1 MQKQSQFKPS
11 KKNRLASLAWL
22 LILIVGASLAC
33 TLGVDSSQT
42 MRVRKTLP
50 TVTATP
56 GAVAIIEPPADAPV
70 AAPVTASE
78 SEPVIVEP
86 PTPIATAPVAANNSR
101 QSGAF
106 FAPPPTAIPQQN
118 PLPATNPA
126 LAPANTPPAS
136 PTPATSP
143 TAARVQPGATP
154 ASPLPAP
161 PEPSPTPKSEI
172 PGWTFVNVR
181 SMINQGDA
189 FVVGEAINNTGVPQR
204 EVDISGIFY
213 SSKDRL
219 IGDEIEAVDYIPVD
233 VVPIGARVPFELV
246 AESSQP
252 IYRLDLIGLSEPTDN
267 PPRQDFE
274 FLNVKER
281 LTTAGMYC
289 LRGTVKNPGAA
300 LNEYLI
306 ILLTAYNGQSQVIG
320 FGEHSEISP
329 AKVIANQ
336 TAPFD
341 VCLDPLGQPVARYEL
356 RAWGW

>member
-1 MQKQSQFKPS
+1 MLKQSQFKPS
-11 KKNRLASLAWL
+11 TKNRLAPLTWL
-22 LILIVGASLAC
+22 LMLVVGASLAC
-33 TLGVDSSQT
+33 TLGADNLQT

-56 GAVAIIEPPADAPV
+56 GAVAIIEPPVDAPA
-70 AAPVTASE
+70 AAPVTAG
-78 SEPVIVEP
+78 EPEPLVAEP
-86 PTPIATAPVAANNSR
+86 PTLTPPPIAAAPNGG

-118 PLPATNPA
+118 PLPAANPT
-126 LAPANTPPAS
+126 LNPTNTPPAS
-136 PTPATSP
+136 PTVGVSPAATRAQS
-143 TAARVQPGATP
+143 GATP
-154 ASPLPAP
+154 AAPLPAP

-213 SSKDRL
+213 GNKNQL

-252 IYRLDLIGLSEPTDN
+252 IYRLDLIGLSEPTN
-267 PPRQDFE
+267 NSPRQDFE
-274 FLNVKER
+274 FLNVKEQ
-281 LTTAGMYC
+281 LTDAGMYC
-289 LRGTVKNPGAA
+289 LRGTVKNSGAA

-306 ILLTAYNGQSQVIG
+306 ILATAYNGQSQVIG

-329 AKVIANQ
+329 KSVIADQ
-336 TAPFD
+336 IAPFE
-341 VCLDPLGQPVARYEL
+341 VCLDPLGQPVSRYQL